1 VYTLNISEI
10 FYHGRAHCDAACFDC
25 GHVALVRGRKQCV
38 GLWLQLEHQRTV
50 GWNAYGNIRLID
62 LDADG
67 IDEILVGG
75 NQITCRSSIYQL
87 SLFHRNQATNQ
98 YAQLNYG
105 QDGVFL
111 GIEFYAFI
119 FEALGRSGSALPDI
133 IACQYSSSRLA
144 VLENHG
150 GLNFSISGVAFSSVV
165 ACDGPSTVIAV
176 ADTDHDGS
184 DEVFSSSPIWYHF
197 FTRLPNTTLVSAA
210 SRFPVLPVLRT
221 PPERSPTSM
230 ATRMWT

>member
-1 VYTLNISEI
+1 MDQFYAFPSTRWIMGVLIVMLLAFYAVMSLRFEDASSASDFGSNLNIHAPWAGI
-10 FYHGRAHCDAACFDC
+10 PF
-25 GHVALVRGRKQCV
+25 
-38 GLWLQLEHQRTV
+38 GL
-50 GWNAYGNIRLID
+50 IRLID

-67 IDEILVGG
+67 FDEILVGG
-75 NQITCRSSIYQL
+75 NQITCSMPISQL

-105 QDGVFL
+105 QVGVFL
-111 GIEFYAFI
+111 GIEFSALI

-133 IACQYSSSRLA
+133 IACQYSSPRLV

-150 GLNFSISGVAFSSVV
+150 GLNFSISGVAFSSFVS
-165 ACDGPSTVIAV
+165 CHDLSTIITV

-184 DEVFSSSPIWYHF
+184 NEVFSSSQSGTDF

-210 SRFPVLPVLRT
+210 SRFPVLPVLQY
-221 PPERSPTSM
+221 PAGVFSDLDGD
-230 ATRMWT
+230 